1 MADEPKLVSPIPST
15 FVCVTCGQSLSWR
28 RIGLFSVEQ
37 CWLQALQFSLHLIN
51 LLSILLRCNG
61 LVRIQKAIV
70 DQMGS
75 RPPNSDHNL
84 FSDGSLTLGSALE
97 LFLRPDT
104 ELIIASCIKS
114 TFHRTSQ
121 SD

>member
-1 MADEPKLVSPIPST
+1 MVVQST
-15 FVCVTCGQSLSWR
+15 IGCCCGEELGLS
-28 RIGLFSVEQ
+28 VDQ
-37 CWLQALQFSLHLIN
+37 CRLQVLQFSVHLIN
-51 LLSILLRCNG
+51 LLSMLLSCNG
-61 LVRIQKAIV
+61 FLGIQKAIV

-97 LFLRPDT
+97 LFLGPDT

>member
-1 MADEPKLVSPIPST
+1 MPVVGIAVS
-15 FVCVTCGQSLSWR
+15 V
-28 RIGLFSVEQ
+28 
-37 CWLQALQFSLHLIN
+37 HHIN

-114 TFHRTSQ
+114 TFCCLSQ
-121 SD
+121 SDQEMLHCCFIE